1 MGRKVFVSYKY
12 ADTLV
17 KDLGVYEK
25 NEWGQMVRVD
35 TKVRHYVDKLQE
47 KIGKDNINLG
57 EKDGESLAE
66 FSDTTIETVLK
77 SKIRQCSITIVL
89 VSKGMKTNQPEKD
102 QWIPW

>member
-1 MGRKVFVSYKY
+1 MGQTVNV
-12 ADTLV
+12 V
-17 KDLGVYEK
+17 
-25 NEWGQMVRVD
+25 

-77 SKIRQCSITIVL
+77 SKIRQCSITIIL
-89 VSKGMKTNQPEKD
+89 LSKGMKTNEIEKN
-102 QWIPW
+102 QWIPWEVSYSLRTVPSGNYTK